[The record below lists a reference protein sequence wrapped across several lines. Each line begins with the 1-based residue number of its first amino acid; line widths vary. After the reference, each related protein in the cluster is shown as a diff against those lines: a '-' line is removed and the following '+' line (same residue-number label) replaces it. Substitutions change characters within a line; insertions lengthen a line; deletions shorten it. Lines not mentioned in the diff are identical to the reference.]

1 MLSTAVIGGGPAA
14 LSAALYLARAG
25 KKVTVFERGEI
36 GGDLSRTDKIENY
49 PCYDGAVRKLTPTR
63 RHKVKAAGGSDSYG
77 ACQ

>member
-36 GGDLSRTDKIENY
+36 GGELSRIDKI
-49 PCYDGAVRKLTPTR
+49 
-63 RHKVKAAGGSDSYG
+63 
-77 ACQ
+77 